1 MTKLKIVADDKIPF
15 LRGVFEAVAD
25 VVYLPGAK
33 TAAQDVADADA
44 LITRT
49 RTRCSRELL
58 QGSRVKFIASA
69 TIGFDHINR
78 DDMAS
83 LGIQWCNAPGCNAAS
98 VAQYIVSALVSFPGS
113 PAGKTLGVIGVGN
126 VGKKV
131 AEAARILGMEV
142 LLNDP
147 PRAEAEGDSA
157 FVPLQKICE
166 RADFITLHVP
176 LERNA
181 AFSSFAGTAI

>member
-83 LGIQWCNAPGCNAAS
+83 LGIH
-98 VAQYIVSALVSFPGS
+98 
-113 PAGKTLGVIGVGN
+113 AGIPV
-126 VGKKV
+126 
-131 AEAARILGMEV
+131 
-142 LLNDP
+142 P
-147 PRAEAEGDSA
+147 P
-157 FVPLQKICE
+157 Q
-166 RADFITLHVP
+166 
-176 LERNA
+176 LEFTKPMGISRPVDCR
-181 AFSSFAGTAI
+181 